1 MKTKPLPGMPIDH
14 KTKENAML
22 NKHFQSFMPSKCLNE
37 LFGTK
42 GKPLNLGGN
51 KVKTSRLL
59 RETTKFLGNS
69 VEAMMIKTRSPKKFM
84 KQAF

>member
-1 MKTKPLPGMPIDH
+1 MKTKPLPCMPIDH

-22 NKHFQSFMPSKCLNE
+22 NKHFQSFMPSKCLND

-59 RETTKFLGNS
+59 RKTVVVSRNLVKT
-69 VEAMMIKTRSPKKFM
+69 MMVST
-84 KQAF
+84 